1 MWNTHSKPTNNN
13 THTLSCTPRA
23 AATMTAGRFGAWL
36 AATPQGGLALGVSS
50 SGSSHHSALDTDQ
63 SHKSILARA

>member
-1 MWNTHSKPTNNN
+1 MWNTHSKPANNN

-36 AATPQGGLALGVSS
+36 EPRPIWGHLFEKKCSTPLIEEA
-50 SGSSHHSALDTDQ
+50 
-63 SHKSILARA
+63 